1 MSSPP
6 ELSHLRN
13 ETSVS
18 MENYFLSA
26 WYDEDDPRQ
35 TGLTLTKSK
44 RELELEAEY
53 ATLKAENAAL
63 KAEIAALEAENAALK
78 AENAALRDKI
88 AKLKREIAEN
98 VMMKAKLQSF
108 ARKQDQTINYL
119 MSRSGRLR
127 SYAGFT
133 TSRLI
138 RRLE

>member
-13 ETSVS
+13 EPSVS

-26 WYDEDDPRQ
+26 WYDEEDPRP
-35 TGLTLTKSK
+35 TGLIQIKSK
-44 RELELEAEY
+44 RELELEAEN
-53 ATLKAENAAL
+53 AT
-63 KAEIAALEAENAALK
+63 LK

-108 ARKQDQTINYL
+108 TRTQDQAINNL